1 MWGGIDS
8 MVLSAADQR
17 LTATVEKDLSNAALI
32 LELDI
37 AGSRRSMPIMR

>member
-17 LTATVEKDLSNAALI
+17 LTNTVEKGLANAALI
-32 LELDI
+32 LALDI
-37 AGSRRSMPIMR
+37 AGGRRSMPIMR